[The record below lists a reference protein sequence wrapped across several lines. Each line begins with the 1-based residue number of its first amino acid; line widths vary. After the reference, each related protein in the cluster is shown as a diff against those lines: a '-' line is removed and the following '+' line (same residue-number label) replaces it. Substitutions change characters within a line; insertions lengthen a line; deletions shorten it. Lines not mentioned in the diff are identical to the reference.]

1 MDVIFKCEHC
11 DQELSVDASG
21 AGTEIN
27 CPSCGEPI
35 IIPGPPATA
44 ARAAGTQHA
53 GAIGASAAAKEDKHF
68 SVPVHDKPTEV
79 LIEKPLPP
87 LEVAA
92 KEGIKLRVKTFRR
105 SDCVEVGKDHFD
117 EVVTAFLNK
126 VGEANVVTITPI
138 TYTHQDLA
146 SREWITEFGVLIVY
160 RS

>member
-27 CPSCGEPI
+27 CPSCGQAI
-35 IIPGPPATA
+35 IIPGPPAAPARTA
-44 ARAAGTQHA
+44 PAHHA

-68 SVPVHDKPTEV
+68 SVPVHDKPAEM

-92 KEGIKLRVKTFRR
+92 KGGVQLRVKTFRR

-117 EVVTAFLNK
+117 EVVTNFLNK
-126 VGEANVVTITPI
+126 VGEANVVSISPI
-138 TYTHQDLA
+138 NYTHQDLA

-160 RS
+160 KA